1 MRLPGGRYSCSA
13 WLRRIDPLF
22 DPSVVVRLPHRKGV
36 VAGEVLDLEVK
47 LSQPQPAPML
57 SPHRPSAFRWYWSG
71 RPQKCSRAEEV
82 VDAAAADVGAVV
94 PDQRVVEPVPVVMVA
109 GPLVE

>member
-1 MRLPGGRYSCSA
+1 
-13 WLRRIDPLF
+13 
-22 DPSVVVRLPHRKGV
+22 
-36 VAGEVLDLEVK
+36 
-47 LSQPQPAPML
+47 
-57 SPHRPSAFRWYWSG
+57 
-71 RPQKCSRAEEV
+71 V